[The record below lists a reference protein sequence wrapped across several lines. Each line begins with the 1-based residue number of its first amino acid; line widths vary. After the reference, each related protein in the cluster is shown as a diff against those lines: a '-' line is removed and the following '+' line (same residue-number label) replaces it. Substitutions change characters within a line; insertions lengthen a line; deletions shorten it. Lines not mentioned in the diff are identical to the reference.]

1 VKIFGQLSHWHFNT
15 FISYGHYLLNRE
27 LVWIYWAHS
36 YHCISYVHKH
46 MPFWVGP
53 TWAMTNG
60 IVLLVLS
67 FVSSHLLLF
76 LSFLPVTLRAVRR
89 FLDWISAA
97 DLFIKFIQENDRW
110 DFINLHEVH
119 FCHFLLILL
128 CSHCSYCWLANDRIR
143 QVLAAP
149 MERHSV
155 LGSIRY
161 FLDPCLIHSSRS
173 FFWRYLRCCLRRIE
187 FAPELGGAAPSILW
201 AMRKLHGRAMK
212 GIHISRF
219 VLCLLWGLANSW
231 TRVSLFT

>member
-1 VKIFGQLSHWHFNT
+1 
-15 FISYGHYLLNRE
+15 
-27 LVWIYWAHS
+27 
-36 YHCISYVHKH
+36 

-128 CSHCSYCWLANDRIR
+128 CSHCSYC
-143 QVLAAP
+143 
-149 MERHSV
+149 
-155 LGSIRY
+155 
-161 FLDPCLIHSSRS
+161 
-173 FFWRYLRCCLRRIE
+173 
-187 FAPELGGAAPSILW
+187 
-201 AMRKLHGRAMK
+201 
-212 GIHISRF
+212 
-219 VLCLLWGLANSW
+219 
-231 TRVSLFT
+231 